1 MEKIF
6 PLDHERV
13 LKSTTNHQGRRFFR
27 LLFSNK
33 LLASKGIDF
42 YRPIFL
48 MKTNKRIV
56 GMI

>member
-6 PLDHERV
+6 LLDHERV
-13 LKSTTNHQGRRFFR
+13 LKYTTNHQERRFFR
-27 LLFSNK
+27 FRLRNE

-42 YRPIFL
+42 YRLIFL